1 MGITYGALALSALL
15 AIALVAIFGRL
26 RSVTTQLAQTQK
38 NRDELQR
45 EVRSLAERERKASA
59 RLEERTTEVQS
70 LKKDLGGQKKRAF
83 SMTEELKSLREQVK
97 SAEARAQKLEVSKPA
112 FSEPA
117 KKPTAPSP
125 TATAAPAPDDRLA
138 SMKARIEE
146 LEANAATL
154 HDDTESQRSR
164 LRQVEGELK
173 KAKSELRR
181 SKRRVDE
188 YRRADLVARSRSE
201 LTDDKVRHLGRRYY
215 DAVSELAALKGEV
228 APPPPRELDELRRD
242 AAEVERAPVRS
253 AVDDPQTAVPEL
265 NATESASSEIET
277 SNIDP
282 PDDQVQGSGGATS
295 AAERASTGPHDDEA
309 RATLQPAEPPPAT
322 ESGSESN
329 DKKEPAPSNPG

>member
-15 AIALVAIFGRL
+15 AIALVAVFGRL
-26 RSVTTQLAQTQK
+26 RSITTQLAQTQK

-59 RLEERTTEVQS
+59 RLEERIAEVQS

-83 SMTEELKSLREQVK
+83 SMTEELKSLREEVK
-97 SAEARAQKLEVSKPA
+97 SAQARAQKLEVSKPA

-117 KKPTAPSP
+117 RKPATPAP
-125 TATAAPAPDDRLA
+125 TATEAPAADERVA
-138 SMKARIEE
+138 SMKTRIEE
-146 LEANAATL
+146 LEANATTL
-154 HDDTESQRSR
+154 LEDTESQRAR

-228 APPPPRELDELRRD
+228 APPPPRELEELRRD
-242 AAEVERAPVRS
+242 AAEVERAPVRTT
-253 AVDDPQTAVPEL
+253 VDGPPSVALETDTIDIASEPVPTTDP
-265 NATESASSEIET
+265 
-277 SNIDP
+277 
-282 PDDQVQGSGGATS
+282 
-295 AAERASTGPHDDEA
+295 
-309 RATLQPAEPPPAT
+309 
-322 ESGSESN
+322 GSESN
-329 DKKEPAPSNPG
+329 EKKESAPSNPG